1 VKPFSSETGKVM
13 NNHIE
18 KEQIQLCRKY
28 AEDCVPCHP
37 ESKLGFATET
47 QGLPINGLRH
57 RPEGDANGWFIWR
70 GEELS
75 AATDFF
81 SPLHT
86 RHLVDFCPEA
96 LKFLSLPPGYRFL
109 VAGDYEDVWFDQS
122 LLEV

>member
-1 VKPFSSETGKVM
+1 M
-13 NNHIE
+13 IDDDI
-18 KEQIQLCRKY
+18 KEQQRIVCQDYDQECIPP
-28 AEDCVPCHP
+28 EP
-37 ESKLGFATET
+37 ESKLGFALQT
-47 QGLPINGLRH
+47 QGMLPINGLRH
-57 RPEGDANGWFIWR
+57 PPEGDANGWFIWR

-75 AATDFF
+75 AAADFF

-86 RHLVDFCPEA
+86 RHLVDSCPEA